1 MNIVL
6 KRKVSYKLFDFID
19 EEVKIYFCTRNV
31 YEKYIKNKLNE
42 IKWLKD
48 KKEQNLI
55 FEN

>member
-1 MNIVL
+1 MNIVI

-48 KKEQNLI
+48 KKE
-55 FEN
+55 